1 MSTILFELGCEEL
14 PPKSLK
20 PLRDALQASVIAQ
33 LTEADITFDSIK
45 AFAAPR
51 RLALQIQGISDKQPD
66 RSEQKRGPA
75 IKAAFDAEGN
85 LSKALRGSVS
95 SNIPFENSQVLENFF
110 RDSKD
115 EKSNRNFK
123 ELIDKINKQG
133 YKEVLEELN
142 QKSISFLTKYGIKIS
157 VSGTSKGSYISFEQT
172 IQGQAT
178 TELLPAIFQTA
189 LDNLPI
195 AKRMRSGA
203 SRNEFVRPVQWAVL
217 MQDSAV
223 IDATIQG
230 HQTANQTRGHRF
242 HSPNYHEIAHAGNY
256 EQLLDGLKVV
266 ADFDKRQ
273 MLIKNQVKALA
284 DEVNADAIVPQ
295 DLLDEVT
302 ALVDFP
308 IALRA
313 SFEPRFLQVPQEA
326 LISTMQADQ
335 KYFCLTDKAGK
346 LQPYFIFITNIE
358 SKDPNQIIEGNEK
371 VVRPRLAD
379 AEFFFLQDQK
389 QPLFA
394 LTESLKTRVFQDKLG
409 TIWEKS
415 ERIAKLAAFIAALMQ
430 QQGQQIDIDETVRA
444 GILSKA
450 DLASS
455 LVGEYPELQ
464 GIAGTYYARLNN
476 EPEAVAASLE
486 EQYLPKFSGDVL
498 PQTPIGICLALAD
511 RLDTLVGI
519 FAIDQAPTGSK
530 DPFSLR
536 RSAIGILRILIE
548 KQLPINLVAL
558 VEQAIKG
565 YSDAEGSK
573 IEKMGDTFTQVMAFL
588 NSRYRAMYTE
598 QGVSVDTIQAVQAIN
613 PHMPLDF
620 DQRIR
625 AVQAFSE
632 LSQASML
639 ADSNKRVANILA
651 KSEVSVADNVDE
663 ALLSESAEQ
672 SLYGSVRQAQTAVQ
686 PLLEQADYT
695 QVLQTLASLDEPLTQ
710 FFDNVMVNSED
721 AALKNNRLALL
732 KQVRALFLTVADIS
746 ELQL

>member
-20 PLRDALQASVIAQ
+20 PLRDALQASVTEQ
-33 LTEADITFDSIK
+33 LNEADINFDSIK

-51 RLALQIQGISDKQPD
+51 RLAIQIEGISDKQPD

-75 IKAAFDAEGN
+75 IKAAFDSDGN
-85 LSKALRGSVS
+85 PTRAAMGFAKGLGIDAS
-95 SNIPFENSQVLENFF
+95 
-110 RDSKD
+110 
-115 EKSNRNFK
+115 
-123 ELIDKINKQG
+123 ELITINTDKGDYVG
-133 YKEVLEELN
+133 Y
-142 QKSISFLTKYGIKIS
+142 
-157 VSGTSKGSYISFEQT
+157 EQI

-178 TELLPAIFQTA
+178 TELLPTIFQTA

-217 MQDSAV
+217 MQDDVV

-230 HQTANQTRGHRF
+230 HQTGKQTRGHRF
-242 HSPNYHEIAHAGNY
+242 HSPDYHEITHANDY
-256 EQLLDGLKVV
+256 EQLLDDLKVV

-273 MLIKNQVKALA
+273 TLIKNQVKTLA
-284 DEVNADAIVPQ
+284 DEVNADPIVPQ

-313 SFEPRFLQVPQEA
+313 NFEPRFLQVPQEA

-415 ERIAKLAAFIAALMQ
+415 ERIAKLAAFIATLMQ
-430 QQGQQIDIDETVRA
+430 QQGRDINVDETVRA
-444 GILSKA
+444 AILSKA

-464 GIAGTYYARLNN
+464 GIAGTYYARLND
-476 EPEAVAASLE
+476 EPEAVAASLQ

-565 YSDAEGSK
+565 YSTSEGSK
-573 IEKMGDTFTQVMAFL
+573 IAKMGDTFTQVMAFL

-625 AVQAFSE
+625 AVQTFSE
-632 LSQASML
+632 LPQAEKL

-651 KSEVSVADNVDE
+651 KSEVSVADTVDE
-663 ALLSESAEQ
+663 ALLSEPAEQ
-672 SLYGSVRQAQTAVQ
+672 TLYQAVQQAQTAVK
-686 PLLEQADYT
+686 PLLETADYT
-695 QVLQTLASLDEPLTQ
+695 QVLQTLVSLDAPLSD
-710 FFDNVMVNSED
+710 FFADVMVNSED

>member
-20 PLRDALQASVIAQ
+20 SLRDALQTSVTDQ
-33 LTEADITFDSIK
+33 LNEADINFESIK

-51 RLALQIQGISDKQPD
+51 RLALQIQGISAKQPD
-66 RSEQKRGPA
+66 RTEQKRGPA

-85 LSKALRGSVS
+85 PSRAAIGFAKGLGIDPS
-95 SNIPFENSQVLENFF
+95 
-110 RDSKD
+110 
-115 EKSNRNFK
+115 
-123 ELIDKINKQG
+123 ELVTISTDKGDYVG
-133 YKEVLEELN
+133 Y
-142 QKSISFLTKYGIKIS
+142 
-157 VSGTSKGSYISFEQT
+157 EQT
-172 IQGQAT
+172 IHGQAV
-178 TELLPAIFQTA
+178 TELLPQILQTA

-203 SRNEFVRPVQWAVL
+203 SKEEFVRPVQWAVL
-217 MQDSAV
+217 MQDNQLVEA
-223 IDATIQG
+223 IIQG
-230 HQTANQTRGHRF
+230 QQTGTQTRGHRF
-242 HSPNYHEIAHAGNY
+242 HSPDYYAIDHADNY
-256 EQLLDGLKVV
+256 ESLLQSLRVI
-266 ADFDKRQ
+266 ANFDKRRT
-273 MLIKNQVKALA
+273 LINNQVKTLA
-284 DEVNADAIVPQ
+284 DQVNANAIMPQ
-295 DLLDEVT
+295 ELLDEVT

-346 LQPYFIFITNIE
+346 LLPYFIFITNIE

-409 TIWEKS
+409 TIWQKS
-415 ERIAKLAAFIAALMQ
+415 ERIAKLAAFIATLMLE
-430 QQGQQIDIDETVRA
+430 QGVQIDIDETVRA
-444 GILSKA
+444 AILSKA

-464 GIAGTYYARLNN
+464 GIAGTYYARLND
-476 EPEAVAASLE
+476 EPEAVAASLQ

-548 KQLPINLVAL
+548 KQLPINIVAL
-558 VEQAIKG
+558 AQQAIRN
-565 YSDAEGSK
+565 YSDAENDWV
-573 IEKMGDTFTQVMAFL
+573 INRADTFTQVITFL

-613 PHMPLDF
+613 TDMPLDF

-632 LSQASML
+632 LPQASKL

-651 KSEVSVADNVDE
+651 KSEAQVADNVDE
-663 ALLSESAEQ
+663 SLLSESAEQ
-672 SLYGSVRQAQTAVQ
+672 QLYRAVSQAQAALT
-686 PLLEQADYT
+686 PLLETADYT
-695 QVLQTLASLDEPLTQ
+695 QILQTLASLDEPLTQ
-710 FFDNVMVNSED
+710 FFDDVMVNSED
-721 AALKNNRLALL
+721 AALKANRLALL

>member
-20 PLRDALQASVIAQ
+20 PLRDALQASVTEQ

-51 RLALQIQGISDKQPD
+51 RLAIQIQGISDKQPD

-75 IKAAFDAEGN
+75 IKAAFDSDGN
-85 LSKALRGSVS
+85 PTRAAMGFAKGLGIEAS
-95 SNIPFENSQVLENFF
+95 
-110 RDSKD
+110 
-115 EKSNRNFK
+115 
-123 ELIDKINKQG
+123 ELITINTDKGDYVG
-133 YKEVLEELN
+133 Y
-142 QKSISFLTKYGIKIS
+142 
-157 VSGTSKGSYISFEQT
+157 EQV
-172 IQGQAT
+172 IHGQAT

-217 MQDSAV
+217 MQDSTV

-230 HQTANQTRGHRF
+230 HQTGTQTRGHRF
-242 HSPNYHEIAHAGNY
+242 HSPDYHTIAHANDY

-313 SFEPRFLQVPQEA
+313 NFEARFLQVPQEA

-415 ERIAKLAAFIAALMQ
+415 ERIAKLAAFIATLMQ
-430 QQGQQIDIDETVRA
+430 QQGRDISIDETVRA
-444 GILSKA
+444 AILSKA

-464 GIAGTYYARLNN
+464 GIAGTYYARLNG

-498 PQTPIGICLALAD
+498 PKTPIGICLALAD

-565 YSDAEGSK
+565 YSTSDGSK
-573 IEKMGDTFTQVMAFL
+573 IAKMGDTFTQVMAFL

-625 AVQAFSE
+625 AVQTFSKV
-632 LSQASML
+632 SQASML

-663 ALLSESAEQ
+663 SLLSEPAEQ
-672 SLYGSVRQAQTAVQ
+672 ALYQAVQQAQTAVK
-686 PLLEQADYT
+686 PLLETADYT
-695 QVLQTLASLDEPLTQ
+695 QVLQTLVSLDGPLTQ
-710 FFDNVMVNSED
+710 FFADVMVNSDD

>member
-20 PLRDALQASVIAQ
+20 PLRDALQASVTEQ

-51 RLALQIQGISDKQPD
+51 RLAIQIQGISDKQPD

-75 IKAAFDAEGN
+75 IKAAFDSDGN
-85 LSKALRGSVS
+85 PTRAAMGFAKGLGIEAS
-95 SNIPFENSQVLENFF
+95 
-110 RDSKD
+110 
-115 EKSNRNFK
+115 
-123 ELIDKINKQG
+123 ELITINTDKGDYVG
-133 YKEVLEELN
+133 Y
-142 QKSISFLTKYGIKIS
+142 
-157 VSGTSKGSYISFEQT
+157 EQV
-172 IQGQAT
+172 IDGQAT

-217 MQDSAV
+217 MQDSTV
-223 IDATIQG
+223 IEATIQG
-230 HQTANQTRGHRF
+230 HQTGTQTRGHRF
-242 HSPNYHEIAHAGNY
+242 HSPDYYTIAHANDY

-313 SFEPRFLQVPQEA
+313 NFEARFLQVPQEA

-415 ERIAKLAAFIAALMQ
+415 ERIAKLAAFIATLMQ
-430 QQGQQIDIDETVRA
+430 QQGRDINVDETVRA
-444 GILSKA
+444 AILSKA

-464 GIAGTYYARLNN
+464 GIAGTYYARLNG

-498 PQTPIGICLALAD
+498 PKTPIGICLALAD

-565 YSDAEGSK
+565 YSTSDGSK
-573 IEKMGDTFTQVMAFL
+573 IAKMGDTFTQVMAFL

-625 AVQAFSE
+625 AVQTFSKV
-632 LSQASML
+632 SQASML

-663 ALLSESAEQ
+663 ALLSEPAEQ
-672 SLYGSVRQAQTAVQ
+672 ELYQAVQQAQKAGK
-686 PLLEQADYT
+686 PLLETADYT
-695 QVLQTLASLDEPLTQ
+695 QVLQTLVSLDAPLTQ
-710 FFDNVMVNSED
+710 FFADVMVNSD
-721 AALKNNRLALL
+721 DVALKNNRLALL

>member
-20 PLRDALQASVIAQ
+20 PLRDALQTSVTEQ
-33 LTEADITFDSIK
+33 LNEAEIGFDSIK

-51 RLALQIQGISDKQPD
+51 RLAIQIQGISDKQPD

-75 IKAAFDAEGN
+75 IKAAFDADGN
-85 LSKALRGSVS
+85 PSRAAMGFAKGLGIDPS
-95 SNIPFENSQVLENFF
+95 
-110 RDSKD
+110 
-115 EKSNRNFK
+115 
-123 ELIDKINKQG
+123 ELITINTDKGDYVG
-133 YKEVLEELN
+133 Y
-142 QKSISFLTKYGIKIS
+142 
-157 VSGTSKGSYISFEQT
+157 EQV
-172 IQGQAT
+172 IHGRAT

-195 AKRMRSGA
+195 AKRMRAGS
-203 SRNEFVRPVQWAVL
+203 SRDEFVRPVQWTVL
-217 MQDSAV
+217 MQDGAV

-230 HQTANQTRGHRF
+230 HQTGKHTRGHRF
-242 HSPNYHEIAHAGNY
+242 HSPDYHEIAHANDY

-273 MLIKNQVKALA
+273 TLIKNQVKALA
-284 DEVNADAIVPQ
+284 DEVNADSIVPQ

-313 SFEPRFLQVPQEA
+313 NFEPRFLQVPQEA

-358 SKDPNQIIEGNEK
+358 SKDPKQIIEGNEK

-415 ERIAKLAAFIAALMQ
+415 ERIAKLAAFIATLMQ
-430 QQGQQIDIDETVRA
+430 EQGYDISIDETVRA

-464 GIAGTYYARLNN
+464 GIAGTYYARLND

-498 PQTPIGICLALAD
+498 PKTPIGICLALAD

-565 YSDAEGSK
+565 YSTSDGSK
-573 IEKMGDTFTQVMAFL
+573 IAKMGDTFTQVMAFL

-625 AVQAFSE
+625 AVQTFSE
-632 LSQASML
+632 LPQAEKL

-651 KSEVSVADNVDE
+651 KSEVSVADTVDE
-663 ALLSESAEQ
+663 ALLSEPAEQ
-672 SLYGSVRQAQTAVQ
+672 ALYQAVQQAQTAVK
-686 PLLEQADYT
+686 PLLETADYT
-695 QVLQTLASLDEPLTQ
+695 QVLQTLVSLDAPLSE
-710 FFDNVMVNSED
+710 FFADVMVNSED

>member
-20 PLRDALQASVIAQ
+20 ILRDALQTSVIEQ
-33 LTEADITFDSIK
+33 LNEADISFDSIK
-45 AFAAPR
+45 SFAAPR
-51 RLALQIQGISDKQPD
+51 RLAIQIQGIADKQPD
-66 RSEQKRGPA
+66 RTEEKRGPA
-75 IKAAFDAEGN
+75 IKAAFDADGN
-85 LSKALRGSVS
+85 PTRAAMGFAKGLGIEAS
-95 SNIPFENSQVLENFF
+95 
-110 RDSKD
+110 
-115 EKSNRNFK
+115 
-123 ELIDKINKQG
+123 ELTTINTDKGDYVG
-133 YKEVLEELN
+133 YV
-142 QKSISFLTKYGIKIS
+142 
-157 VSGTSKGSYISFEQT
+157 QT

-217 MQDSAV
+217 MRDNAV

-230 HQTANQTRGHRF
+230 HQTGNQTRGHRF
-242 HSPNYHEIAHAGNY
+242 HSSDYYTIDHANDY

-266 ADFDKRQ
+266 VDFDKRQ

-284 DEVNADAIVPQ
+284 DEVNSDAIVPQ
-295 DLLDEVT
+295 SLLDEVT

-335 KYFCLTDKAGK
+335 KYFCLTDKAGT

-394 LTESLKTRVFQDKLG
+394 LTETLKTRVFQDKLG

-444 GILSKA
+444 AILSKA

-476 EPEAVAASLE
+476 EAEAVAASLE

-558 VEQAIKG
+558 VEQAIKN
-565 YSDAEGSK
+565 YSTADGSK
-573 IEKMGDTFTQVMAFL
+573 ITKMGDTFTQVLAFL

-632 LSQASML
+632 LPQASML
-639 ADSNKRVANILA
+639 AESNKRVANILA
-651 KSEVSVADNVDE
+651 KSEGVVADQVD
-663 ALLSESAEQ
+663 ALLLTEDAEKT
-672 SLYGSVRQAQTAVQ
+672 LYEAVQQAQSNVT
-686 PLLEQADYT
+686 PLLETANYT
-695 QVLQTLASLDEPLTQ
+695 KILQTLVSLDAPLTQ
-710 FFDNVMVNSED
+710 FFADVMVNSED
-721 AALKNNRLALL
+721 AALKANRLALL

>member
-20 PLRDALQASVIAQ
+20 PLRDALQASVTEQ
-33 LTEADITFDSIK
+33 LTAADITFDSIK

-51 RLALQIQGISDKQPD
+51 RLAIQIQGISDKQPD
-66 RSEQKRGPA
+66 RTEQKRGPA

-85 LSKALRGSVS
+85 PTRAAMGFAKGLGIEAS
-95 SNIPFENSQVLENFF
+95 
-110 RDSKD
+110 
-115 EKSNRNFK
+115 
-123 ELIDKINKQG
+123 ELTTINTDKG
-133 YKEVLEELN
+133 DYV
-142 QKSISFLTKYGIKIS
+142 G
-157 VSGTSKGSYISFEQT
+157 FEQT
-172 IQGQAT
+172 IRGQAT

-217 MQDSAV
+217 MQDGTV

-230 HQTANQTRGHRF
+230 HQTGTQTRGHRF
-242 HSPNYHEIAHAGNY
+242 HSPDYHNIAHANDY

-284 DEVNADAIVPQ
+284 DEVNSDAIVPQ

-313 SFEPRFLQVPQEA
+313 SFEARFLQVPQEA

-335 KYFCLTDKAGK
+335 KYFCLTDKTGK

-394 LTESLKTRVFQDKLG
+394 LTESLKNRVFQDKLG

-415 ERIAKLAAFIAALMQ
+415 ERIAKLAAFIATLMQ
-430 QQGQQIDIDETVRA
+430 QQGHDINVDETVRA

-464 GIAGTYYARLNN
+464 GIAGTYYARLND

-558 VEQAIKG
+558 VEQAVKG
-565 YSDAEGSK
+565 YSDAESSK
-573 IEKMGDTFTQVMAFL
+573 IAKMGDTFTQVMAFL

-651 KSEVSVADNVDE
+651 KSEVSVADTVDE
-663 ALLSESAEQ
+663 TLLSEPAEQ
-672 SLYGSVRQAQTAVQ
+672 NLYANVKQAQTVVQ

-710 FFDNVMVNSED
+710 FFDQVMVNSED

>member
-20 PLRDALQASVIAQ
+20 PLRDALQASVIEQ
-33 LTEADITFDSIK
+33 LNEADITFDSIK

-51 RLALQIQGISDKQPD
+51 RLAIQIDGISDKQPD
-66 RSEQKRGPA
+66 RTEEKRGPA
-75 IKAAFDAEGN
+75 IKAAFDADGN
-85 LSKALRGSVS
+85 PTRAAMGFAKGLGIEAS
-95 SNIPFENSQVLENFF
+95 
-110 RDSKD
+110 
-115 EKSNRNFK
+115 
-123 ELIDKINKQG
+123 ELTTINTDKGDYVG
-133 YKEVLEELN
+133 YV
-142 QKSISFLTKYGIKIS
+142 
-157 VSGTSKGSYISFEQT
+157 QT

-178 TELLPAIFQTA
+178 TELLPTIFQTA

-217 MQDSAV
+217 MQDGAV

-230 HQTANQTRGHRF
+230 HQTGNQTRGHRF
-242 HSPNYHEIAHAGNY
+242 HSPDYHTIAHGNDY

-284 DEVNADAIVPQ
+284 DEVNADPIVPQ
-295 DLLDEVT
+295 SLLDEVT

-415 ERIAKLAAFIAALMQ
+415 ERIAKLAAFIATLMQ
-430 QQGQQIDIDETVRA
+430 EQGRDINVDDTVRA
-444 GILSKA
+444 AILSKA

-464 GIAGTYYARLNN
+464 GIAGTYYARLND

-498 PQTPIGICLALAD
+498 PKTPVGICLALAD

-565 YSDAEGSK
+565 YSTADGSK
-573 IEKMGDTFTQVMAFL
+573 IAKMGDTFTQVMAFL

-598 QGVSVDTIQAVQAIN
+598 QGVSVDSIQAVQSIN

-632 LSQASML
+632 LAQAEKL

-651 KSEVSVADNVDE
+651 KSEVSVADTVDE
-663 ALLSESAEQ
+663 TLLSEPAEQ
-672 SLYGSVRQAQTAVQ
+672 ALYQVVQQAQKAVT
-686 PLLEQADYT
+686 PLLETADYT
-695 QVLQTLASLDEPLTQ
+695 QVLQTLVSLDAPLTQ
-710 FFDNVMVNSED
+710 FFADVMVNSED

>member
-20 PLRDALQASVIAQ
+20 PLRDALQASVTEQ
-33 LTEADITFDSIK
+33 LNEAEIGFDSIK

-51 RLALQIQGISDKQPD
+51 RLAIRIEGISDKQPD

-75 IKAAFDAEGN
+75 IKAAFDSDGN
-85 LSKALRGSVS
+85 PTRAAMGFAKGLGIDAS
-95 SNIPFENSQVLENFF
+95 
-110 RDSKD
+110 
-115 EKSNRNFK
+115 
-123 ELIDKINKQG
+123 ELITINTDKGDYVG
-133 YKEVLEELN
+133 Y
-142 QKSISFLTKYGIKIS
+142 
-157 VSGTSKGSYISFEQT
+157 EQI

-178 TELLPAIFQTA
+178 TELLPTIFQTA

-217 MQDSAV
+217 MQDDAV

-230 HQTANQTRGHRF
+230 HQTGKQTRGHRF
-242 HSPNYHEIAHAGNY
+242 HSPDYHEITHANDY
-256 EQLLDGLKVV
+256 EQLLDDLKVV

-273 MLIKNQVKALA
+273 TLIKNQVNTLA
-284 DEVNADAIVPQ
+284 DEVNADPIVPQ

-313 SFEPRFLQVPQEA
+313 NFEPRFLQVPQEA

-415 ERIAKLAAFIAALMQ
+415 ERIAKLAAFIATLMQ
-430 QQGQQIDIDETVRA
+430 QQGRDINVDETVRA
-444 GILSKA
+444 AILSKA

-464 GIAGTYYARLNN
+464 GIAGTYYARLND
-476 EPEAVAASLE
+476 EPEAVAASLQ

-565 YSDAEGSK
+565 YSTSEGSK
-573 IEKMGDTFTQVMAFL
+573 IAKMGDTFTQVMAFL

-625 AVQAFSE
+625 AVQTFSE
-632 LSQASML
+632 LPQAEKL

-651 KSEVSVADNVDE
+651 KSEVSVADTVDE
-663 ALLSESAEQ
+663 ALLSEPAEQ
-672 SLYGSVRQAQTAVQ
+672 ALYQAIQQAQTAVK
-686 PLLEQADYT
+686 PLLETADYT
-695 QVLQTLASLDEPLTQ
+695 QVLQTLVSLDAPLSD
-710 FFDNVMVNSED
+710 FFADVMVNSED

>member
-1 MSTILFELGCEEL
+1 MTTILFELGCEEL

-20 PLRDALQASVIAQ
+20 TLRDALQNSVTEQ
-33 LTEADITFDSIK
+33 LNDTDISFDSIK

-51 RLALQIQGISDKQPD
+51 RLALQIYGISDKQPD

-75 IKAAFDAEGN
+75 IKAAFDADGN
-85 LSKALRGSVS
+85 PTRAAIGFAKGLGIEAS
-95 SNIPFENSQVLENFF
+95 
-110 RDSKD
+110 
-115 EKSNRNFK
+115 
-123 ELIDKINKQG
+123 ELMIINTDKGDYVG
-133 YKEVLEELN
+133 Y
-142 QKSISFLTKYGIKIS
+142 
-157 VSGTSKGSYISFEQT
+157 EQT
-172 IQGQAT
+172 VHGKAV
-178 TELLPAIFQTA
+178 TELLPQIFQTA

-203 SRNEFVRPVQWAVL
+203 SRDEFVRPVQWVVL
-217 MQDSAV
+217 MADDQV
-223 IDATIQG
+223 IAASIQG
-230 HQTANQTRGHRF
+230 HQTGQQTRGHRF
-242 HSPNYHEIAHAGNY
+242 HSPDYHAINHANDY
-256 EQLLDGLKVV
+256 EALLDGLKVV

-273 MLIKNQVKALA
+273 AFINNQVQALA
-284 DEVNADAIVPQ
+284 DEINATAIVPQ

-313 SFEPRFLQVPQEA
+313 DFEPRFLQVPQEA

-335 KYFCLTDKAGK
+335 KYFCLTDKNGK
-346 LQPYFIFITNIE
+346 LQPYFIFITNIA
-358 SKDPNQIIEGNEK
+358 SKDPKQIIEGNEK

-389 QPLFA
+389 QPLAA
-394 LTESLKTRVFQDKLG
+394 LTESLKTRVFQDQLG

-415 ERIAKLAAFIAALMQ
+415 ERIAKVATFIATLLQ
-430 QQGQQIDIDETVRA
+430 QQGEQIDIEETARA
-444 GILSKA
+444 AMLSKA

-455 LVGEYPELQ
+455 LVGEYPDLQ
-464 GIAGTYYARLNN
+464 GIAGTYYARLNG
-476 EPEAVAASLE
+476 ESEAVAASLE

-498 PQTPIGICLALAD
+498 PKTPIGICLALAD

-519 FAIDQAPTGSK
+519 FAIGQPPTGSK

-548 KQLPINLVAL
+548 KQLPINLIAL
-558 VEQAIKG
+558 VEQAIKN
-565 YSDAEGSK
+565 YNENDTK
-573 IEKMGDTFTQVMAFL
+573 IANMGDTFTQVTTFL

-625 AVQAFSE
+625 AVQAFRA

-651 KSEVSVADNVDE
+651 KSESAVAENVDE
-663 ALLSESAEQ
+663 TLLIEPAEQ
-672 SLYGSVRQAQTAVQ
+672 ALYSNVHQAQSAVQ
-686 PLLEQADYT
+686 PLLAQANYT
-695 QVLQTLASLDEPLTQ
+695 QALQTLASLDEPLTQ
-710 FFDNVMVNSED
+710 FFDGVMVNSDD

>member
-20 PLRDALQASVIAQ
+20 PLRDALQASVTEQ
-33 LTEADITFDSIK
+33 LNQADISFDSIK

-51 RLALQIQGISDKQPD
+51 RLAIQIDGISDKQPD
-66 RSEQKRGPA
+66 RTEEKRGPA
-75 IKAAFDAEGN
+75 IKAAFDADGN
-85 LSKALRGSVS
+85 PTRAAMGFAKGLGIEAS
-95 SNIPFENSQVLENFF
+95 
-110 RDSKD
+110 
-115 EKSNRNFK
+115 
-123 ELIDKINKQG
+123 ELITINTDKGDYVG
-133 YKEVLEELN
+133 Y
-142 QKSISFLTKYGIKIS
+142 
-157 VSGTSKGSYISFEQT
+157 EQV
-172 IQGQAT
+172 IDGQAA

-217 MQDSAV
+217 MQDSTV
-223 IDATIQG
+223 IEATIQG
-230 HQTANQTRGHRF
+230 HQTGTQTRGHRF
-242 HSPNYHEIAHAGNY
+242 HSPDYYTIAHANDY

-313 SFEPRFLQVPQEA
+313 NFEARFLQVPQEA

-430 QQGQQIDIDETVRA
+430 QQDQQIDIDETVRA

-464 GIAGTYYARLNN
+464 GIAGTYYARLND

-558 VEQAIKG
+558 IEQAIKG
-565 YSDAEGSK
+565 YSDADGSK
-573 IEKMGDTFTQVMAFL
+573 IAKMGDTFTQVMAFL

-632 LSQASML
+632 LSQAEKL

-651 KSEVSVADNVDE
+651 KSEGVVADEVD
-663 ALLSESAEQ
+663 ASLLTEDAEK
-672 SLYGSVRQAQTAVQ
+672 SLYQAVQQAQTAVT
-686 PLLEQADYT
+686 PLLETANYT
-695 QVLQTLASLDEPLTQ
+695 QILQTLVSLDEPLTQ
-710 FFDNVMVNSED
+710 FFADVMVNSKD
-721 AALKNNRLALL
+721 MALQANRLALL

>member
-20 PLRDALQASVIAQ
+20 PLRDALQESVTEQ
-33 LTEADITFDSIK
+33 LADANISFDSIK

-51 RLALQIQGISDKQPD
+51 RLAIQIQGISDKQPD
-66 RSEQKRGPA
+66 RTEEKRGPA
-75 IKAAFDAEGN
+75 IKAAFDADGN
-85 LSKALRGSVS
+85 PTRAAMGFAKGLGIEASKLTTI
-95 SNIPFENSQVLENFF
+95 NT
-110 RDSKD
+110 
-115 EKSNRNFK
+115 
-123 ELIDKINKQG
+123 DKGDYVG
-133 YKEVLEELN
+133 YV
-142 QKSISFLTKYGIKIS
+142 
-157 VSGTSKGSYISFEQT
+157 QT

-217 MQDSAV
+217 MQNDAV
-223 IDATIQG
+223 INATIQG
-230 HQTANQTRGHRF
+230 HQTGTQTRGHRF
-242 HSPNYHEIAHAGNY
+242 HSPDYHNIAHANDY

-284 DEVNADAIVPQ
+284 DEVSSDAIVPQ
-295 DLLDEVT
+295 SLLDEVT

-313 SFEPRFLQVPQEA
+313 SFEARFLQVPQEA

-335 KYFCLTDKAGK
+335 KYFCLTDKIGK

-444 GILSKA
+444 AILSKA

-464 GIAGTYYARLNN
+464 GIAGTYYARLND

-565 YSDAEGSK
+565 YSTSDGSK
-573 IEKMGDTFTQVMAFL
+573 IAKMGDTFTQVMAFL

-598 QGVSVDTIQAVQAIN
+598 QGISVDTIQAVQAIN

-632 LSQASML
+632 LPQASML

-651 KSEVSVADNVDE
+651 KSEVSVADTVDE
-663 ALLSESAEQ
+663 ALLSEPAEQ
-672 SLYGSVRQAQTAVQ
+672 NLYASVKQAQTVVQ

-721 AALKNNRLALL
+721 TALKANRLALL

>member
-20 PLRDALQASVIAQ
+20 PLRDALQASVTEQ
-33 LTEADITFDSIK
+33 LNEAEIGFDSIK

-51 RLALQIQGISDKQPD
+51 RLAIRIEGISDKQPD

-75 IKAAFDAEGN
+75 IKAAFDSDGN
-85 LSKALRGSVS
+85 PTRAAMGFAKGLGIDAS
-95 SNIPFENSQVLENFF
+95 
-110 RDSKD
+110 
-115 EKSNRNFK
+115 
-123 ELIDKINKQG
+123 ELITINTDKGDYVG
-133 YKEVLEELN
+133 Y
-142 QKSISFLTKYGIKIS
+142 
-157 VSGTSKGSYISFEQT
+157 EQI

-178 TELLPAIFQTA
+178 TELLPTIFQTA

-217 MQDSAV
+217 MQDDAV

-230 HQTANQTRGHRF
+230 HQTGKQTRGHRF
-242 HSPNYHEIAHAGNY
+242 HSPDYHEITHANDY
-256 EQLLDGLKVV
+256 EQLLDDLKVV

-273 MLIKNQVKALA
+273 TLIKNQVKTLA
-284 DEVNADAIVPQ
+284 DEVNADPIVPQ

-313 SFEPRFLQVPQEA
+313 NFEPRFLQVPQEA

-335 KYFCLTDKAGK
+335 KYFCLTDKVGK

-415 ERIAKLAAFIAALMQ
+415 ERIAKLAAFIATLMQ
-430 QQGQQIDIDETVRA
+430 QQGRDINVDETVRA
-444 GILSKA
+444 AILSKA

-464 GIAGTYYARLNN
+464 GIAGTYYARLND
-476 EPEAVAASLE
+476 EPEAVAASLQ

-565 YSDAEGSK
+565 YSTSEGSK
-573 IEKMGDTFTQVMAFL
+573 IAKMGDTFTQVMAFL

-625 AVQAFSE
+625 AVQTFSE
-632 LSQASML
+632 LPQAEKL

-651 KSEVSVADNVDE
+651 KSEVSVADTVDE
-663 ALLSESAEQ
+663 ALLSEAAEQ
-672 SLYGSVRQAQTAVQ
+672 TLYQAVQQAQMAVK
-686 PLLEQADYT
+686 PLLETADYT
-695 QVLQTLASLDEPLTQ
+695 QVLQTLVSLDAPLTQ
-710 FFDNVMVNSED
+710 FFADVMVNSED

>member
-20 PLRDALQASVIAQ
+20 PLRDALQASVTEQ
-33 LTEADITFDSIK
+33 LNEAEISFDSIK
-45 AFAAPR
+45 AFSAPR

-66 RSEQKRGPA
+66 RSEQKTRPA

-85 LSKALRGSVS
+85 PTRAAMGFAKGLGIEAS
-95 SNIPFENSQVLENFF
+95 
-110 RDSKD
+110 
-115 EKSNRNFK
+115 
-123 ELIDKINKQG
+123 ELITINTDKGDYVG
-133 YKEVLEELN
+133 Y
-142 QKSISFLTKYGIKIS
+142 
-157 VSGTSKGSYISFEQT
+157 EQV
-172 IQGQAT
+172 IHGQAT
-178 TELLPAIFQTA
+178 TELLAAIFQTA

-217 MQDSAV
+217 MQDSTV

-230 HQTANQTRGHRF
+230 HQTGTQTRGHRF
-242 HSPNYHEIAHAGNY
+242 HSPNYHEIAHANDY
-256 EQLLDGLKVV
+256 EELLGSLKVV

-519 FAIDQAPTGSK
+519 FAIGQAPTGSK

-565 YSDAEGSK
+565 YSSGDGSK
-573 IEKMGDTFTQVMAFL
+573 IAKMGDTFTQVMAFL

-625 AVQAFSE
+625 AVQTFSE
-632 LSQASML
+632 LPQASML

>member
-20 PLRDALQASVIAQ
+20 PLRDALQASVTEQ

-51 RLALQIQGISDKQPD
+51 RLAIQIQGISDKQPD

-75 IKAAFDAEGN
+75 IKAAFDSDGN
-85 LSKALRGSVS
+85 PTRAAMGFAKGLGIEAS
-95 SNIPFENSQVLENFF
+95 
-110 RDSKD
+110 
-115 EKSNRNFK
+115 
-123 ELIDKINKQG
+123 ELITINTDKGDYVG
-133 YKEVLEELN
+133 Y
-142 QKSISFLTKYGIKIS
+142 
-157 VSGTSKGSYISFEQT
+157 EQV
-172 IQGQAT
+172 IDGQAT

-217 MQDSAV
+217 MQDSTV
-223 IDATIQG
+223 IEATIQG
-230 HQTANQTRGHRF
+230 HQTGTQTRGHRF
-242 HSPNYHEIAHAGNY
+242 HSPDYHTIAHANDY

-313 SFEPRFLQVPQEA
+313 NFEARFLQVPQEA

-415 ERIAKLAAFIAALMQ
+415 ERIAKLAAFIATLMQ
-430 QQGQQIDIDETVRA
+430 QQGRDINVDETVRA
-444 GILSKA
+444 AILSKA

-464 GIAGTYYARLNN
+464 GIAGTYYARLNG

-498 PQTPIGICLALAD
+498 PKTPIGICLALAD

-565 YSDAEGSK
+565 YSTSDGSK
-573 IEKMGDTFTQVMAFL
+573 IAKMGDTFTQVMAFL

-632 LSQASML
+632 LPQAEKL

-663 ALLSESAEQ
+663 PLLSEPSEQ
-672 SLYGSVRQAQTAVQ
+672 ALYQVVQQAQKAVK
-686 PLLEQADYT
+686 PLLETADYT
-695 QVLQTLASLDEPLTQ
+695 QVLQTLVSLDAPLTQ
-710 FFDNVMVNSED
+710 FFADVMVNSDD

>member
-20 PLRDALQASVIAQ
+20 PLRDALQASVTEQ
-33 LTEADITFDSIK
+33 LNEAEIGFDSIK

-51 RLALQIQGISDKQPD
+51 RLAIRIEGISDKQPD

-75 IKAAFDAEGN
+75 IKAAFDSDGN
-85 LSKALRGSVS
+85 PTRAAMGFAKGLGIDAS
-95 SNIPFENSQVLENFF
+95 
-110 RDSKD
+110 
-115 EKSNRNFK
+115 
-123 ELIDKINKQG
+123 ELITINTDKGDYVG
-133 YKEVLEELN
+133 Y
-142 QKSISFLTKYGIKIS
+142 
-157 VSGTSKGSYISFEQT
+157 EQI

-178 TELLPAIFQTA
+178 TELLPTIFQTA

-217 MQDSAV
+217 MQDDAV

-230 HQTANQTRGHRF
+230 HQTGKQTRGHRF
-242 HSPNYHEIAHAGNY
+242 HSPDYHEITHANDY
-256 EQLLDGLKVV
+256 EQLLDDLKVV

-273 MLIKNQVKALA
+273 TLIKNQVKTLA
-284 DEVNADAIVPQ
+284 DEVNADPIVPQ

-313 SFEPRFLQVPQEA
+313 NFEARFLQVPQEA

-415 ERIAKLAAFIAALMQ
+415 ERIAKLAAFIATLMQ
-430 QQGQQIDIDETVRA
+430 QQGRDINVDETVRA
-444 GILSKA
+444 AILSKA

-464 GIAGTYYARLNN
+464 GIAGTYYARLND
-476 EPEAVAASLE
+476 EPEAVAASLQ

-565 YSDAEGSK
+565 YSTSEGSK
-573 IEKMGDTFTQVMAFL
+573 IAKMGDTFTQVMAFL

-625 AVQAFSE
+625 AVQTFSE
-632 LSQASML
+632 LPQAEKL

-651 KSEVSVADNVDE
+651 KSEVSVADTVDE
-663 ALLSESAEQ
+663 ALLSEPAEQ
-672 SLYGSVRQAQTAVQ
+672 TLYQAVQQAQMAVN
-686 PLLEQADYT
+686 PLLETADYT
-695 QVLQTLASLDEPLTQ
+695 QVLQTLISLDAPLSG
-710 FFDNVMVNSED
+710 FFADVMVNSED

>member
-20 PLRDALQASVIAQ
+20 PLRDALQKSVTEQ
-33 LTEADITFDSIK
+33 LAEADISFDSMK

-51 RLALQIQGISDKQPD
+51 RLAIQIQGISDKQPD
-66 RSEQKRGPA
+66 RTEQKRGPA
-75 IKAAFDAEGN
+75 IKAAFDADGN
-85 LSKALRGSVS
+85 PTRAAMGFAKGLGIEAS
-95 SNIPFENSQVLENFF
+95 
-110 RDSKD
+110 
-115 EKSNRNFK
+115 
-123 ELIDKINKQG
+123 ELTTINTDKGDYVG
-133 YKEVLEELN
+133 Y
-142 QKSISFLTKYGIKIS
+142 
-157 VSGTSKGSYISFEQT
+157 EQT
-172 IQGQAT
+172 IHGQAT

-189 LDNLPI
+189 LDDLPI

-223 IDATIQG
+223 IEATIQG
-230 HQTANQTRGHRF
+230 HQTGTQTRGHRF
-242 HSPNYHEIAHAGNY
+242 HSPDFYNIDHANDY
-256 EQLLDGLKVV
+256 EPLLDGLKVV
-266 ADFDKRQ
+266 TDFDKRQ

-284 DEVNADAIVPQ
+284 DEINADAIVPQ
-295 DLLDEVT
+295 GLLDEVT

-313 SFEPRFLQVPQEA
+313 DFEARFLQVPQEA

-335 KYFCLTDKAGK
+335 KYFCLTDKAGT

-358 SKDPNQIIEGNEK
+358 SKDPQQIIEGNEK

-394 LTESLKTRVFQDKLG
+394 LTESLKTRVFQDQLG

-415 ERIAKLAAFIAALMQ
+415 ERIAKLAAYIAALMQ
-430 QQGQQIDIDETVRA
+430 QQGHEINIDDTVRA
-444 GILSKA
+444 AMLSKA

-464 GIAGTYYARLNN
+464 GIAGTYYARLND

-498 PQTPIGICLALAD
+498 PQTSIGICLALAD

-536 RSAIGILRILIE
+536 RSAIGVLRILIE

-558 VEQAIKG
+558 VEQAIKN
-565 YSDAEGSK
+565 YSSSDGSK
-573 IEKMGDTFTQVMAFL
+573 ITKMGDTFTQVMAFL

-598 QGVSVDTIQAVQAIN
+598 QGVSVDTIQAVQAIH

-625 AVQAFSE
+625 AVQTFSQ
-632 LSQASML
+632 LPQAEQL

-651 KSEVSVADNVDE
+651 KSEETVADKVDE
-663 ALLSESAEQ
+663 ALLTEPAEQ
-672 SLYGSVRQAQTAVQ
+672 ALYETVRQAQTAVT
-686 PLLEQADYT
+686 PLLAEADYT
-695 QVLQTLASLDEPLTQ
+695 QVLQTLAGLDAPLTQ
-710 FFDNVMVNSED
+710 FFDDVMVNSED

-746 ELQL
+746 ELQI

>member
-20 PLRDALQASVIAQ
+20 PLRDALQASVTEQ
-33 LTEADITFDSIK
+33 LNEAEIGFDSIK

-51 RLALQIQGISDKQPD
+51 RLALQIEGISDKQPD
-66 RSEQKRGPA
+66 RTEEKRGPA
-75 IKAAFDAEGN
+75 IKAAFDADGN
-85 LSKALRGSVS
+85 PTRAAMGFAKGLGIEAS
-95 SNIPFENSQVLENFF
+95 
-110 RDSKD
+110 
-115 EKSNRNFK
+115 
-123 ELIDKINKQG
+123 ELTTINTDKGDYVG
-133 YKEVLEELN
+133 YV
-142 QKSISFLTKYGIKIS
+142 
-157 VSGTSKGSYISFEQT
+157 QT

-178 TELLPAIFQTA
+178 TELLPTIFQTA

-217 MQDSAV
+217 MQDDAV

-230 HQTANQTRGHRF
+230 HQTGNQTRGHRF
-242 HSPNYHEIAHAGNY
+242 HSPDYHTIAHANDY

-266 ADFDKRQ
+266 ADFDRRQ
-273 MLIKNQVKALA
+273 TLIKNQVKALA
-284 DEVNADAIVPQ
+284 DEVNADPIVPQ

-313 SFEPRFLQVPQEA
+313 NFEARFLQVPQEA

-389 QPLFA
+389 QPLFS

-415 ERIAKLAAFIAALMQ
+415 ERIAKLAAFIATLMQ
-430 QQGQQIDIDETVRA
+430 EQGRDINIDETVRA
-444 GILSKA
+444 AILSKA

-464 GIAGTYYARLNN
+464 GIAGTYYARLND

-565 YSDAEGSK
+565 YSTSDGSK
-573 IEKMGDTFTQVMAFL
+573 IAKMGDTFTQVMAFL

-620 DQRIR
+620 DQRIC

-632 LSQASML
+632 LPQAEKL

-651 KSEVSVADNVDE
+651 KSEVSVADTVDE
-663 ALLSESAEQ
+663 TLLSEPAEQ
-672 SLYGSVRQAQTAVQ
+672 ALYQVVQQAQAAVT
-686 PLLEQADYT
+686 PLLETADYT
-695 QVLQTLASLDEPLTQ
+695 QILQTLVSLDEPLTQ
-710 FFDNVMVNSED
+710 FFADVMVNSED

>member
-20 PLRDALQASVIAQ
+20 PLRDALQASVTEQ
-33 LTEADITFDSIK
+33 LNEAEIGFDSIK

-51 RLALQIQGISDKQPD
+51 RLAIRIEGISDKQPD

-75 IKAAFDAEGN
+75 IKAAFDSDGN
-85 LSKALRGSVS
+85 PTRAAMGFAKGLGIDAS
-95 SNIPFENSQVLENFF
+95 
-110 RDSKD
+110 
-115 EKSNRNFK
+115 
-123 ELIDKINKQG
+123 ELITINTDKGDYVG
-133 YKEVLEELN
+133 Y
-142 QKSISFLTKYGIKIS
+142 
-157 VSGTSKGSYISFEQT
+157 EQI
-172 IQGQAT
+172 IQGQET
-178 TELLPAIFQTA
+178 TELLPTIFQTA

-230 HQTANQTRGHRF
+230 HQTGKQTRGHRF
-242 HSPNYHEIAHAGNY
+242 HSPDYHEITHANDY
-256 EQLLDGLKVV
+256 EQLLDDLKVV

-273 MLIKNQVKALA
+273 TLIKNQVKTLA
-284 DEVNADAIVPQ
+284 DEVNADPIVPQ

-313 SFEPRFLQVPQEA
+313 NFEARFLQVPQEA

-415 ERIAKLAAFIAALMQ
+415 ERIAKLAAFIATLMQ
-430 QQGQQIDIDETVRA
+430 QQGRDINVDETVRA
-444 GILSKA
+444 AILSKA

-464 GIAGTYYARLNN
+464 GIAGTYYARLND
-476 EPEAVAASLE
+476 EPEAVAASLQ

-565 YSDAEGSK
+565 YSTSEGSK
-573 IEKMGDTFTQVMAFL
+573 IAKMGDTFTQVMAFL

-625 AVQAFSE
+625 AVQSFSKV
-632 LSQASML
+632 SQASML

-663 ALLSESAEQ
+663 ALLSEPAEQ
-672 SLYGSVRQAQTAVQ
+672 ELYQAVQQAQKAVK
-686 PLLEQADYT
+686 PLLETADYT
-695 QVLQTLASLDEPLTQ
+695 QVLQTLVSLDAPLTQ
-710 FFDNVMVNSED
+710 FFADVMVNSED

>member
-651 KSEVSVADNVDE
+651 KSEVSVADTVDE

-672 SLYGSVRQAQTAVQ
+672 SLYASVLQAQMAVK

>member
-20 PLRDALQASVIAQ
+20 PLRDALQTSVIEQ
-33 LTEADITFDSIK
+33 LTGADITFDSIK

-51 RLALQIQGISDKQPD
+51 RLAIQIDGISDKQPD
-66 RSEQKRGPA
+66 RTEEKRGPA
-75 IKAAFDAEGN
+75 IKAAFDADGN
-85 LSKALRGSVS
+85 PTRATMGFAKGLGIEAS
-95 SNIPFENSQVLENFF
+95 
-110 RDSKD
+110 
-115 EKSNRNFK
+115 
-123 ELIDKINKQG
+123 ELTTINTDKGDYVG
-133 YKEVLEELN
+133 YV
-142 QKSISFLTKYGIKIS
+142 
-157 VSGTSKGSYISFEQT
+157 QT

-178 TELLPAIFQTA
+178 TELLPTIFQTA

-217 MQDSAV
+217 MQDDAV

-230 HQTANQTRGHRF
+230 HQTGNQTRGHRF
-242 HSPNYHEIAHAGNY
+242 HSPEYHTIAHANDY

-295 DLLDEVT
+295 SLLDEVT

-464 GIAGTYYARLNN
+464 GIAGTYYARLND

-565 YSDAEGSK
+565 YSTADGSK
-573 IEKMGDTFTQVMAFL
+573 IAKMGDTFTQVMAFL

-598 QGVSVDTIQAVQAIN
+598 QGVSVDSIQAVQAIN

-632 LSQASML
+632 LPQAEKL

-651 KSEVSVADNVDE
+651 KSEVSVADTVDE
-663 ALLSESAEQ
+663 TLLSEPAEQ
-672 SLYGSVRQAQTAVQ
+672 ELYQAVQQAQTAVT
-686 PLLEQADYT
+686 PLLETADYT
-695 QVLQTLASLDEPLTQ
+695 QILQTLVSLDAPLTQ
-710 FFDNVMVNSED
+710 FFADVMVNSED

>member
-20 PLRDALQASVIAQ
+20 PLRDALQASVIEQ
-33 LTEADITFDSIK
+33 LNEAEISFDSIK

-75 IKAAFDAEGN
+75 IKAAFDADGN
-85 LSKALRGSVS
+85 PTRAAMGFAKGLGIEAS
-95 SNIPFENSQVLENFF
+95 
-110 RDSKD
+110 
-115 EKSNRNFK
+115 
-123 ELIDKINKQG
+123 ELITINTDKGDYVG
-133 YKEVLEELN
+133 Y
-142 QKSISFLTKYGIKIS
+142 
-157 VSGTSKGSYISFEQT
+157 EQV
-172 IQGQAT
+172 IHGQAT

-217 MQDSAV
+217 MQDSTV

-230 HQTANQTRGHRF
+230 HQTGTQTRGHRF
-242 HSPNYHEIAHAGNY
+242 HSPNYHEIAHANDY
-256 EQLLDGLKVV
+256 EQLLDSLKVV

-284 DEVNADAIVPQ
+284 DEVNSDAIVPQ

-335 KYFCLTDKAGK
+335 KYFCLTDKTGK

-565 YSDAEGSK
+565 YSTAEGSK
-573 IEKMGDTFTQVMAFL
+573 ITKMGDTFTQVMAFL

-663 ALLSESAEQ
+663 ALLSEPAEQ
-672 SLYGSVRQAQTAVQ
+672 GLYASVLQAQTAVK

>member
-20 PLRDALQASVIAQ
+20 ILRDALQTSVTEQ
-33 LTEADITFDSIK
+33 LNEADISFDSVK
-45 AFAAPR
+45 SFAAPR
-51 RLALQIQGISDKQPD
+51 RLALQIQGASDKQPD

-85 LSKALRGSVS
+85 PTKAAIGFAKGLGIEPS
-95 SNIPFENSQVLENFF
+95 
-110 RDSKD
+110 
-115 EKSNRNFK
+115 
-123 ELIDKINKQG
+123 ELTTIKTDKGDYVG
-133 YKEVLEELN
+133 Y
-142 QKSISFLTKYGIKIS
+142 
-157 VSGTSKGSYISFEQT
+157 EQT
-172 IQGQAT
+172 IRGQAIA
-178 TELLPAIFQTA
+178 ELLPQILQTA

-203 SRNEFVRPVQWAVL
+203 SRDEFVRPVQWVVL
-217 MQDSAV
+217 MQDDGV

-230 HQTANQTRGHRF
+230 QQTGAQTRGHRF
-242 HSPNYHEIAHAGNY
+242 HSPDYHTINHANNY
-256 EQLLDGLKVV
+256 EQQLGDLKVI
-266 ADFDKRQ
+266 ADFEKRQ
-273 MLIKNQVKALA
+273 MLIKNQVKTLA
-284 DEVNADAIVPQ
+284 DQVNAKAIVPQ

-358 SKDPNQIIEGNEK
+358 SKDPKQIIDGNEK

-394 LTESLKTRVFQDKLG
+394 LTENLKTRVFQDQLG

-415 ERIAKLAAFIAALMQ
+415 ERIAKLAAFIASLMQ
-430 QQGQQIDIDETVRA
+430 QQGAQINIEETVRA
-444 GILSKA
+444 AILSKA

-464 GIAGTYYARLNN
+464 GVAGTYYARLND
-476 EPEAVAASLE
+476 EPETVAASLE

-519 FAIDQAPTGSK
+519 FGIDQAPTGSK

-558 VEQAIKG
+558 VEQAIMN
-565 YSDAEGSK
+565 YANEGSNK
-573 IEKMGDTFTQVMAFL
+573 IPNMGDTFTKVMSFL

-625 AVQAFSE
+625 AVQAFSK
-632 LSQASML
+632 LPQASKL
-639 ADSNKRVANILA
+639 AESNKRVANILA
-651 KSEVSVADNVDE
+651 KSDDVVADKVEDT
-663 ALLSESAEQ
+663 LLSEPADQ
-672 SLYGSVRQAQTAVQ
+672 ILYDAVCRAQQQLT
-686 PLLEQADYT
+686 PLLDTADYT
-695 QVLQTLASLDEPLTQ
+695 QILQTLASLDEPLTQ
-710 FFDNVMVNSED
+710 FFAEVMVNSED
-721 AALKNNRLALL
+721 VALKNNRLALL

>member
-20 PLRDALQASVIAQ
+20 PLRDALQASVTEQ
-33 LTEADITFDSIK
+33 LNEAEIGFDSIK

-51 RLALQIQGISDKQPD
+51 RLAIQIEGISDKQPD

-75 IKAAFDAEGN
+75 IKAAFDSDGN
-85 LSKALRGSVS
+85 PTRAAMGFAKGLGIDAS
-95 SNIPFENSQVLENFF
+95 
-110 RDSKD
+110 
-115 EKSNRNFK
+115 
-123 ELIDKINKQG
+123 ELITINTDKGDYVG
-133 YKEVLEELN
+133 Y
-142 QKSISFLTKYGIKIS
+142 
-157 VSGTSKGSYISFEQT
+157 EQI

-178 TELLPAIFQTA
+178 TELLPTIFQTA

-217 MQDSAV
+217 MQDSTV

-230 HQTANQTRGHRF
+230 HQTGKQTRGHRF
-242 HSPNYHEIAHAGNY
+242 HSPEYHEITHANDY

-273 MLIKNQVKALA
+273 MLIKNQVKTLA
-284 DEVNADAIVPQ
+284 DEVNADPIVPQ

-313 SFEPRFLQVPQEA
+313 NFEARFLQVPQEA

-415 ERIAKLAAFIAALMQ
+415 ERIAKLAAFIATLMQ
-430 QQGQQIDIDETVRA
+430 QQGRDINVDETVRA
-444 GILSKA
+444 AILSKA

-464 GIAGTYYARLNN
+464 GIAGTYYARLND
-476 EPEAVAASLE
+476 EPEAVAASLQ

-565 YSDAEGSK
+565 YSTSEGSK
-573 IEKMGDTFTQVMAFL
+573 IAKMGDTFTQVMAFL

-625 AVQAFSE
+625 AVQTFSE
-632 LSQASML
+632 LPQAEKLS
-639 ADSNKRVANILA
+639 DSNKRVANILA
-651 KSEVSVADNVDE
+651 KSEVSVADTIDE
-663 ALLSESAEQ
+663 ALLSEPAEQ
-672 SLYGSVRQAQTAVQ
+672 TLYQAVQQAQMAVK
-686 PLLEQADYT
+686 PLLETADYT
-695 QVLQTLASLDEPLTQ
+695 QVLQTLVSLDAPLSD
-710 FFDNVMVNSED
+710 FFADVMVNSED

>member
-20 PLRDALQASVIAQ
+20 PLRDALQESVTEQ
-33 LTEADITFDSIK
+33 LADANISFDSIK

-51 RLALQIQGISDKQPD
+51 RLAIQIQGISDKQPD
-66 RSEQKRGPA
+66 RTEEKRGPA
-75 IKAAFDAEGN
+75 IKAAFDADGN
-85 LSKALRGSVS
+85 PTRAAMGFAKGLGIEAS
-95 SNIPFENSQVLENFF
+95 
-110 RDSKD
+110 
-115 EKSNRNFK
+115 
-123 ELIDKINKQG
+123 ELTTINTDKGDYVG
-133 YKEVLEELN
+133 YV
-142 QKSISFLTKYGIKIS
+142 
-157 VSGTSKGSYISFEQT
+157 QT

-217 MQDSAV
+217 MQDHAV

-230 HQTANQTRGHRF
+230 HQTGTQTRGHRF
-242 HSPNYHEIAHAGNY
+242 HSPDYHNIAHANDY

-266 ADFDKRQ
+266 VDFDKRQ

-284 DEVNADAIVPQ
+284 DEVSSDAIVPQ
-295 DLLDEVT
+295 SLLDEVT

-313 SFEPRFLQVPQEA
+313 SFEARFLQVPQEA

-335 KYFCLTDKAGK
+335 KYFCLTDKTGK

-430 QQGQQIDIDETVRA
+430 QQGSEISIDETVRA

-565 YSDAEGSK
+565 YSTADGSK
-573 IEKMGDTFTQVMAFL
+573 IAKMGNTFTQVMAFL

-625 AVQAFSE
+625 AVQAFSD
-632 LSQASML
+632 LPQASML

-651 KSEVSVADNVDE
+651 KSEVSVADTVDE
-663 ALLSESAEQ
+663 ALLSEPAEQ
-672 SLYGSVRQAQTAVQ
+672 NLYASVKQAQTVVQ

-721 AALKNNRLALL
+721 TALKANRLALL

>member
-20 PLRDALQASVIAQ
+20 TLRDALQASVTEQ
-33 LTEADITFDSIK
+33 LNEADISFNSIK

-51 RLALQIQGISDKQPD
+51 RLALQIEGISEKQPD
-66 RSEQKRGPA
+66 RTEEKRGPA

-85 LSKALRGSVS
+85 PTRAAMGFAKGLGIEAS
-95 SNIPFENSQVLENFF
+95 
-110 RDSKD
+110 
-115 EKSNRNFK
+115 
-123 ELIDKINKQG
+123 ELTTIKTDKGDYVG
-133 YKEVLEELN
+133 YV
-142 QKSISFLTKYGIKIS
+142 
-157 VSGTSKGSYISFEQT
+157 QT

-217 MQDSAV
+217 MQDDTV

-230 HQTANQTRGHRF
+230 HQTGNQTRGHRF
-242 HSPNYHEIAHAGNY
+242 HSPEYHTITHANDY

-273 MLIKNQVKALA
+273 TLIKNQVKALA

-295 DLLDEVT
+295 SLLDEVT

-313 SFEPRFLQVPQEA
+313 SFEARFLQVPQEA

-335 KYFCLTDKAGK
+335 KYFCLTDKEGK
-346 LQPYFIFITNIE
+346 LQPYFIFITNIQ
-358 SKDPNQIIEGNEK
+358 SKDANQIIEGNEK

-498 PQTPIGICLALAD
+498 PKTAIGICLALAD

-519 FAIDQAPTGSK
+519 FAIGQAPTGSK

-565 YSDAEGSK
+565 YSTSDGSK
-573 IEKMGDTFTQVMAFL
+573 IAKMGDTFTQVMAFL

-598 QGVSVDTIQAVQAIN
+598 QGVSIDTIQAVQAIN

-625 AVQAFSE
+625 AVQTFSK
-632 LSQASML
+632 LPQASML

-651 KSEVSVADNVDE
+651 KSEGVVADEVD
-663 ALLSESAEQ
+663 ASLLTEDAEK
-672 SLYGSVRQAQTAVQ
+672 SLYQTVQQAQLNVM
-686 PLLEQADYT
+686 PLLEMANYT
-695 QVLQTLASLDEPLTQ
+695 QVLQTLVSLDAPLTQ
-710 FFDNVMVNSED
+710 FFADVMVNSED
-721 AALKNNRLALL
+721 AALKANRLALL
-732 KQVRALFLTVADIS
+732 KQVRALFLTVADVS
-746 ELQL
+746 EL

>member
-20 PLRDALQASVIAQ
+20 PLRDALQASVTEQ
-33 LTEADITFDSIK
+33 LTAADITFDSIK

-51 RLALQIQGISDKQPD
+51 RLAIQIQGISDKQPD
-66 RSEQKRGPA
+66 RTEQKRGPA

-85 LSKALRGSVS
+85 PTRAAMGFAKGLGIEAS
-95 SNIPFENSQVLENFF
+95 
-110 RDSKD
+110 
-115 EKSNRNFK
+115 
-123 ELIDKINKQG
+123 ELTTINTDKG
-133 YKEVLEELN
+133 DYV
-142 QKSISFLTKYGIKIS
+142 G
-157 VSGTSKGSYISFEQT
+157 FEQT
-172 IQGQAT
+172 IRGQAT

-217 MQDSAV
+217 MQDDTV
-223 IDATIQG
+223 INATIQG
-230 HQTANQTRGHRF
+230 HQTGTQTCGHRF
-242 HSPNYHEIAHAGNY
+242 HSPDYHNIAHANDY
-256 EQLLDGLKVV
+256 EELLSGLKVV

-284 DEVNADAIVPQ
+284 DEVNSDAIVPQ

-313 SFEPRFLQVPQEA
+313 SFEARFLQVPQEA

-335 KYFCLTDKAGK
+335 KYFCLTDKTGK

-394 LTESLKTRVFQDKLG
+394 LTESLKNRVFQDKLG

-415 ERIAKLAAFIAALMQ
+415 ERIAKLAAFIATLMQ
-430 QQGQQIDIDETVRA
+430 QQGHDINVDETVRA

-573 IEKMGDTFTQVMAFL
+573 IAKMGDTFTQVMAFL

-651 KSEVSVADNVDE
+651 KSEVSVADTVDE

-672 SLYGSVRQAQTAVQ
+672 NLYANVQQAQTVVQ

-710 FFDNVMVNSED
+710 FFDQVMVNSED

>member
-1 MSTILFELGCEEL
+1 MTTILFELGCEEL

-20 PLRDALQASVIAQ
+20 TLRDALQNSVTEQ
-33 LTEADITFDSIK
+33 LSDADISFDTIK

-51 RLALQIQGISDKQPD
+51 RLALQIHGIADKQPD

-85 LSKALRGSVS
+85 PTRAAIGFAKGLGIEASELMIINTDKGDYVGYEQMVHGKAVA
-95 SNIPFENSQVLENFF
+95 
-110 RDSKD
+110 D
-115 EKSNRNFK
+115 
-123 ELIDKINKQG
+123 
-133 YKEVLEELN
+133 
-142 QKSISFLTKYGIKIS
+142 
-157 VSGTSKGSYISFEQT
+157 
-172 IQGQAT
+172 
-178 TELLPAIFQTA
+178 LLPQIFQTA

-195 AKRMRSGA
+195 AKRMRSGT
-203 SRNEFVRPVQWAVL
+203 SRNEFVRPVQWVVL
-217 MQDSAV
+217 MADDKV

-230 HQTANQTRGHRF
+230 HQSGQQTRGHRF
-242 HSPNYHEIAHAGNY
+242 HSPDYQSINHANDY
-256 EQLLDGLKVV
+256 EALLEGLKVV

-273 MLIKNQVKALA
+273 AFINNQVQALA
-284 DEVNADAIVPQ
+284 DEINATAIVPQ

-313 SFEPRFLQVPQEA
+313 DFEPRFLQVPQEA

-335 KYFCLTDKAGK
+335 KYFCLTDKDGK
-346 LQPYFIFITNIE
+346 LQPYFIFITNIA
-358 SKDPNQIIEGNEK
+358 SKDPKQIIEGNEK

-389 QPLFA
+389 QPLSA
-394 LTESLKTRVFQDKLG
+394 LTENLKTRIFQDQLG
-409 TIWEKS
+409 SIWEKS
-415 ERIAKLAAFIAALMQ
+415 ARIAKLATFIATLLQ
-430 QQGQQIDIDETVRA
+430 EQGQQVNIDETARA
-444 GILSKA
+444 AMLSKA

-455 LVGEYPELQ
+455 LVGEYPDLQ
-464 GIAGTYYARLNN
+464 GIAGTYYARLNG

-486 EQYLPKFSGDVL
+486 EQYLPKFSGDAL
-498 PQTPIGICLALAD
+498 PKTPIGICLALAD

-519 FAIDQAPTGSK
+519 FAIGQPPTGSK

-548 KQLPINLVAL
+548 KQLPINLIVL
-558 VEQAIKG
+558 VEQAIKN
-565 YSDAEGSK
+565 YNDANSSK
-573 IEKMGDTFTQVMAFL
+573 ISNMGDTFTQVMNFL

-625 AVQAFSE
+625 AVQAFRA

-651 KSEVSVADNVDE
+651 KSESAVAENVDE
-663 ALLSESAEQ
+663 TLLTEPAEQ
-672 SLYGSVRQAQTAVQ
+672 ALYSSVRHAQTAVQ
-686 PLLEQADYT
+686 PLLAQANYT
-695 QVLQTLASLDEPLTQ
+695 QALQTLASLDEPLTQ
-710 FFDNVMVNSED
+710 FFEGVMVNSED
-721 AALKNNRLALL
+721 TALKNNRLALL

>member
-20 PLRDALQASVIAQ
+20 PLRDALQASVTEQ

-51 RLALQIQGISDKQPD
+51 RLAIQIQGISDKQPD

-75 IKAAFDAEGN
+75 IKAAFDSDGN
-85 LSKALRGSVS
+85 PTRAAMGFAKGLGIEAS
-95 SNIPFENSQVLENFF
+95 
-110 RDSKD
+110 
-115 EKSNRNFK
+115 
-123 ELIDKINKQG
+123 ELITINTDKGDYVG
-133 YKEVLEELN
+133 Y
-142 QKSISFLTKYGIKIS
+142 
-157 VSGTSKGSYISFEQT
+157 EQV
-172 IQGQAT
+172 IDGQAT

-217 MQDSAV
+217 MQDSTV
-223 IDATIQG
+223 IEATIQG
-230 HQTANQTRGHRF
+230 HQTGTQTRGHRF
-242 HSPNYHEIAHAGNY
+242 HSPDYYTIAHANDY

-313 SFEPRFLQVPQEA
+313 NFEARFLQVPQEA

-415 ERIAKLAAFIAALMQ
+415 ERIAKLAAFIATLMQ
-430 QQGQQIDIDETVRA
+430 QQGRDINVDETVRA
-444 GILSKA
+444 AILSKA

-464 GIAGTYYARLNN
+464 GIAGTYYARLNG

-498 PQTPIGICLALAD
+498 PKTPIGICLALAD

-565 YSDAEGSK
+565 YSTSDGSK
-573 IEKMGDTFTQVMAFL
+573 IAKMGDTFTQVMAFL

-625 AVQAFSE
+625 AVQSFSKV
-632 LSQASML
+632 SQASML

-663 ALLSESAEQ
+663 PLLSEPAEQ
-672 SLYGSVRQAQTAVQ
+672 ELYKAVQQAQKAVK
-686 PLLEQADYT
+686 PLLETADYT
-695 QVLQTLASLDEPLTQ
+695 QVLQTLVSLDAPLTQ
-710 FFDNVMVNSED
+710 FFADVMVNSD
-721 AALKNNRLALL
+721 DVALKNNRLALL

>member
-20 PLRDALQASVIAQ
+20 PLRDALQASVTEQ
-33 LTEADITFDSIK
+33 LNQADISFDSIK

-51 RLALQIQGISDKQPD
+51 RLAIQIDGISDKQPD
-66 RSEQKRGPA
+66 RTEEKRGPA
-75 IKAAFDAEGN
+75 IKAAFDADGN
-85 LSKALRGSVS
+85 PTRAAMGFAKGLGIEAS
-95 SNIPFENSQVLENFF
+95 
-110 RDSKD
+110 
-115 EKSNRNFK
+115 
-123 ELIDKINKQG
+123 ELTTINTDKGDYVG
-133 YKEVLEELN
+133 Y
-142 QKSISFLTKYGIKIS
+142 I
-157 VSGTSKGSYISFEQT
+157 QT
-172 IQGQAT
+172 VQGQAT
-178 TELLPAIFQTA
+178 TELLPTIFQTA

-217 MQDSAV
+217 MQDDAV

-230 HQTANQTRGHRF
+230 HQTGNQTRGHRF
-242 HSPNYHEIAHAGNY
+242 HSPEYHTIAHANDY

-295 DLLDEVT
+295 SLLDEVT

-358 SKDPNQIIEGNEK
+358 SKDPNQIIQGNEK

-430 QQGQQIDIDETVRA
+430 QQDQQIDIDETVRA

-464 GIAGTYYARLNN
+464 GIAGTYYARLND

-565 YSDAEGSK
+565 YSDADGSK
-573 IEKMGDTFTQVMAFL
+573 ITKMGDTFTQVMAFL

-632 LSQASML
+632 LSQAEKL

-651 KSEVSVADNVDE
+651 KSEGVVADEVD
-663 ALLSESAEQ
+663 ASLLTEDAEK
-672 SLYGSVRQAQTAVQ
+672 SLYQAVQQAQTAVT
-686 PLLEQADYT
+686 PLLETANYT
-695 QVLQTLASLDEPLTQ
+695 QILQTLVSLDEPLTQ
-710 FFDNVMVNSED
+710 FFADVMVNSKD
-721 AALKNNRLALL
+721 MALQANRLALL

>member
-20 PLRDALQASVIAQ
+20 PLRDALQASVIEQ
-33 LTEADITFDSIK
+33 LTAADITFDSIK

-51 RLALQIQGISDKQPD
+51 RLAIQIQGISDKQPD
-66 RSEQKRGPA
+66 RTEQKRGPA

-85 LSKALRGSVS
+85 PTRAAMGFAKGLGIEAS
-95 SNIPFENSQVLENFF
+95 
-110 RDSKD
+110 
-115 EKSNRNFK
+115 
-123 ELIDKINKQG
+123 ELTTINTDKG
-133 YKEVLEELN
+133 DYV
-142 QKSISFLTKYGIKIS
+142 G
-157 VSGTSKGSYISFEQT
+157 FEQT
-172 IQGQAT
+172 IRGQAT

-203 SRNEFVRPVQWAVL
+203 SRNEFVRPVQWVVL
-217 MQDSAV
+217 MQDDTV

-230 HQTANQTRGHRF
+230 YQTGTQTRGHRF
-242 HSPNYHEIAHAGNY
+242 HSPDYHNIAHANDY
-256 EQLLDGLKVV
+256 EELLSGLKVV

-284 DEVNADAIVPQ
+284 DEVNSDAIVPQ

-313 SFEPRFLQVPQEA
+313 SFEARFLQVPQEA

-335 KYFCLTDKAGK
+335 KYFCLTDKTGK

-394 LTESLKTRVFQDKLG
+394 LTESLKNRVFQDKLG

-415 ERIAKLAAFIAALMQ
+415 ERIAKLAAFIATLMQ
-430 QQGQQIDIDETVRA
+430 QQGHDINVDETVRA

-464 GIAGTYYARLNN
+464 GIAGTYYARLND

-573 IEKMGDTFTQVMAFL
+573 IAKMGDTFTQVMAFL

-651 KSEVSVADNVDE
+651 KSEVSVADTVDE

-672 SLYGSVRQAQTAVQ
+672 NLYANVQQAQTVVQ

-710 FFDNVMVNSED
+710 FFDQVMVNSED

>member
-20 PLRDALQASVIAQ
+20 PLRDALQKSVTEQ
-33 LTEADITFDSIK
+33 LAEADISFDSMK

-51 RLALQIQGISDKQPD
+51 RLAIQIQGISDKQPD
-66 RSEQKRGPA
+66 RTEQKRGPA
-75 IKAAFDAEGN
+75 IKAAFDADGN
-85 LSKALRGSVS
+85 PTRAAMGFAKGLGIEAS
-95 SNIPFENSQVLENFF
+95 
-110 RDSKD
+110 
-115 EKSNRNFK
+115 
-123 ELIDKINKQG
+123 ELTTINTDKGDYVG
-133 YKEVLEELN
+133 Y
-142 QKSISFLTKYGIKIS
+142 
-157 VSGTSKGSYISFEQT
+157 EQT
-172 IQGQAT
+172 IHGQAT

-189 LDNLPI
+189 LDDLPI

-223 IDATIQG
+223 IEATIQG
-230 HQTANQTRGHRF
+230 HQTGTQTRGHRF
-242 HSPNYHEIAHAGNY
+242 HSPDFYNIDHANDY
-256 EQLLDGLKVV
+256 EPLLDGLKVV

-284 DEVNADAIVPQ
+284 DEINADAIVPQ
-295 DLLDEVT
+295 GLLDEVT

-313 SFEPRFLQVPQEA
+313 DFEARFLQVPQEA

-335 KYFCLTDKAGK
+335 KYFCLTDKAGT

-358 SKDPNQIIEGNEK
+358 SKDPQQIIEGNEK

-394 LTESLKTRVFQDKLG
+394 LTESLKTRVFQDQLG

-415 ERIAKLAAFIAALMQ
+415 ERIAKLAAYIAALMQ
-430 QQGQQIDIDETVRA
+430 QQGHEINIDDTVRA
-444 GILSKA
+444 AMLSKA

-464 GIAGTYYARLNN
+464 GIAGTYYARLND
-476 EPEAVAASLE
+476 ESEAVAASLE

-498 PQTPIGICLALAD
+498 PQTSIGICLALAD

-536 RSAIGILRILIE
+536 RSAIGVLRILIE

-558 VEQAIKG
+558 VEQAIKN
-565 YSDAEGSK
+565 YSSSDGSK
-573 IEKMGDTFTQVMAFL
+573 ITKMGDTFTQVMAFL

-598 QGVSVDTIQAVQAIN
+598 QGVSVDTIQAVQAIH

-625 AVQAFSE
+625 AVQTFSE
-632 LSQASML
+632 LPQAEQL

-651 KSEVSVADNVDE
+651 KSEETVADKVDE
-663 ALLSESAEQ
+663 ALLSEPAEQ
-672 SLYGSVRQAQTAVQ
+672 TLYETVRQAQTAVT
-686 PLLEQADYT
+686 PLLAEADYT
-695 QVLQTLASLDEPLTQ
+695 QVLQTLAGLDAPLTQ
-710 FFDNVMVNSED
+710 FFDDVMVNSED

-746 ELQL
+746 ELQI

>member
-20 PLRDALQASVIAQ
+20 PLRDALQTSVTEQ
-33 LTEADITFDSIK
+33 LSAAEITFDSVK
-45 AFAAPR
+45 AFATPR
-51 RLALQIQGISDKQPD
+51 RLAIQIEGISDKQPD
-66 RSEQKRGPA
+66 RTEQKRGPA
-75 IKAAFDAEGN
+75 IKAAFDSDGN
-85 LSKALRGSVS
+85 PTRAAMGFAKGLGIEAS
-95 SNIPFENSQVLENFF
+95 
-110 RDSKD
+110 
-115 EKSNRNFK
+115 
-123 ELIDKINKQG
+123 ELTTINTDKG
-133 YKEVLEELN
+133 DYV
-142 QKSISFLTKYGIKIS
+142 G
-157 VSGTSKGSYISFEQT
+157 FEQT
-172 IQGQAT
+172 ISGQAT

-189 LDNLPI
+189 LDSLPI

-203 SRNEFVRPVQWAVL
+203 SRNEFVRPVQWVVL
-217 MQDSAV
+217 MQDDTV

-230 HQTANQTRGHRF
+230 HETGSQTRGHRF
-242 HSPNYHEIAHAGNY
+242 HSPDYHDIAHANDY

-284 DEVNADAIVPQ
+284 DEVNSDAIVPQ

-313 SFEPRFLQVPQEA
+313 SFEARFLQVPQEA

-335 KYFCLTDKAGK
+335 KYFCLTDKTGK

-415 ERIAKLAAFIAALMQ
+415 ERIAKLAAFIATLMQ
-430 QQGQQIDIDETVRA
+430 QQGHDINVDDTVRA

-464 GIAGTYYARLNN
+464 GIAGTYYARLNE

-498 PQTPIGICLALAD
+498 PQTPVGICLALAD

-573 IEKMGDTFTQVMAFL
+573 IAKMGDTFTQVMAFL

-651 KSEVSVADNVDE
+651 KSEIEVADTVDE
-663 ALLSESAEQ
+663 TLLSEPAEQ
-672 SLYGSVRQAQTAVQ
+672 NLYANVKQAQTRVQ

-695 QVLQTLASLDEPLTQ
+695 QVLQTLASLDEPLTE

-721 AALKNNRLALL
+721 EALKNNRLALL
-732 KQVRALFLTVADIS
+732 RQVRALFLTVADIS

>member
-20 PLRDALQASVIAQ
+20 PLRDALQASVTEQ
-33 LTEADITFDSIK
+33 LNEAEIGFDSIK

-51 RLALQIQGISDKQPD
+51 RLAIRIEGISDKQPD

-75 IKAAFDAEGN
+75 IKAAFDSDGN
-85 LSKALRGSVS
+85 PTRAAMGFAKGLGIDAS
-95 SNIPFENSQVLENFF
+95 
-110 RDSKD
+110 
-115 EKSNRNFK
+115 
-123 ELIDKINKQG
+123 ELITINTDKGDYVG
-133 YKEVLEELN
+133 Y
-142 QKSISFLTKYGIKIS
+142 
-157 VSGTSKGSYISFEQT
+157 EQI

-178 TELLPAIFQTA
+178 TELLPTIFQTA

-217 MQDSAV
+217 MQDDAV
-223 IDATIQG
+223 IDDTIQG
-230 HQTANQTRGHRF
+230 HQTGKQTRGHRF
-242 HSPNYHEIAHAGNY
+242 HSPDYHEITHANDY
-256 EQLLDGLKVV
+256 EQLLDDLKVV

-273 MLIKNQVKALA
+273 TLIKNQVKTLA
-284 DEVNADAIVPQ
+284 DEVNADPIVPQ

-313 SFEPRFLQVPQEA
+313 NFEARFLQVPQEA

-415 ERIAKLAAFIAALMQ
+415 ERIAKLAAFIATLMQ
-430 QQGQQIDIDETVRA
+430 QQGRDINVDETVRA
-444 GILSKA
+444 AILSKA

-464 GIAGTYYARLNN
+464 GIAGTYYARLND
-476 EPEAVAASLE
+476 EPEAVAASLQ

-565 YSDAEGSK
+565 YSTSEGSK
-573 IEKMGDTFTQVMAFL
+573 IAKMGDTFTQVMAFL

-625 AVQAFSE
+625 AVQTFSE
-632 LSQASML
+632 LPQAEKL

-651 KSEVSVADNVDE
+651 KSEVSVADTVDE
-663 ALLSESAEQ
+663 ALLSEAAEQ
-672 SLYGSVRQAQTAVQ
+672 TLYQAVQQAQMAVK
-686 PLLEQADYT
+686 PLLETADYT
-695 QVLQTLASLDEPLTQ
+695 QVLQTLVSLDAPLTQ
-710 FFDNVMVNSED
+710 FFADVMVNSED

>member
-20 PLRDALQASVIAQ
+20 SLRDALQDNVTKQ
-33 LTEADITFDSIK
+33 LNDANISFDTIK

-51 RLALQIQGISDKQPD
+51 RLALQISGISDKQPD

-75 IKAAFDAEGN
+75 IKAAFDADGN
-85 LSKALRGSVS
+85 PTRAAIGFAKGLGVEPS
-95 SNIPFENSQVLENFF
+95 
-110 RDSKD
+110 D
-115 EKSNRNFK
+115 
-123 ELIDKINKQG
+123 LITISTDKGDYVG
-133 YKEVLEELN
+133 Y
-142 QKSISFLTKYGIKIS
+142 
-157 VSGTSKGSYISFEQT
+157 EQT
-172 IQGQAT
+172 IQGQAVT
-178 TELLPAIFQTA
+178 KLLPDILQQA
-189 LDNLPI
+189 LDQLPI
-195 AKRMRSGA
+195 AKRMRSGI
-203 SRNEFVRPVQWAVL
+203 SREEFVRPVQWAVL
-217 MQDSAV
+217 MQDGST
-223 IDATIQG
+223 IEATIQG
-230 HQTANQTRGHRF
+230 QLTGQQTRGHRF
-242 HSPNYHEIAHAGNY
+242 HSPDFYTIDHADNY
-256 EQLLDGLKVV
+256 EPLLNDIKVV

-273 MLIKNQVKALA
+273 TLIKNQVRALA
-284 DEVNADAIVPQ
+284 TQVNADAIVPQ

-308 IALRA
+308 VALRA

-326 LISTMQADQ
+326 LVSTMQADQ
-335 KYFCLTDKAGK
+335 KYFCLTDKDGK

-358 SKDPNQIIEGNEK
+358 SKDPKQIVEGNEK

-394 LTESLKTRVFQDKLG
+394 LTESLKSRVFQDQLG

-415 ERIAKLAAFIAALMQ
+415 ERIAKLAAFIANLLQ
-430 QQGQQIDIDETVRA
+430 QQGMLIDIDETVRA
-444 GILSKA
+444 AILSKA

-464 GIAGTYYARLNN
+464 GIAGTYYARLNG
-476 EPEAVAASLE
+476 EPAAVAASLE
-486 EQYLPKFSGDVL
+486 EQYLPKFSGDAL

-558 VEQAIKG
+558 VEQAIKN
-565 YSDAEGSK
+565 YANSEGSK
-573 IEKMGDTFTQVMAFL
+573 ITKMGDTFTQVLAFL

-625 AVQAFSE
+625 AVQTFSA
-632 LSQASML
+632 LPQASML

-651 KSEVSVADNVDE
+651 KSEENVADSVDNS
-663 ALLSESAEQ
+663 LLSEPAEQ
-672 SLYGSVRQAQTAVQ
+672 ALYNAVQNAQTQVA
-686 PLLEQADYT
+686 PLLEQANYT

-710 FFDNVMVNSED
+710 FFDNVMVNSDD
-721 AALKNNRLALL
+721 AALKSNRLALL
-732 KQVRALFLTVADIS
+732 KQVRSLFLTVADIS